1 MSKQSQWTTVADIK
15 SLLLKRWQQGLFLRE
30 AIETSE
36 TSGLF
41 PLRIPLKNP
50 TPSQSGEDYSSAR
63 TWVQSFQEA
72 EKTYGFT
79 VEWREINH
87 RQLGRNEI
95 PVAVVFAT
103 LGQAV
108 EHIKKPKELGQFKG
122 DVQELLSRFPKLK
135 DWLLKYPHKVLENT
149 GQWEK
154 LLRTL
159 DWMVANPRPQC
170 YLRQI
175 SLPEIDTKFIEQHK
189 KLLAEWLDILLNPED
204 IATEFT
210 GISNFERRYGFI
222 AKPAQIRFRILDNS
236 LFIQGLSDIA
246 VTVDEF
252 CRLDLDVETIFVTEN
267 DINGLAFPEFKR
279 AIVIFGRGYG
289 FDYMVQAQWMKNKSI
304 WYWGD
309 IDTHGFAIL
318 SQFRKYFP
326 QAQSLLMDRETLL
339 AHQAHWVTEN
349 NSTLSNLPNLNADEA
364 ALFDDL
370 KSDRIGKCLRLEQ
383 EYVAFDTLNLALDW
397 LQTQWYDA

>member
-1 MSKQSQWTTVADIK
+1 MSLKQHAWTSVADIRNQ
-15 SLLLKRWQQGLFLRE
+15 LLKRWQQGLFLWE
-30 AIETSE
+30 AIETIE

-50 TPSQSGEDYSSAR
+50 TPSQSGEDYSSVR

-72 EKTYGFT
+72 EKTHGFT

-87 RQLGRNEI
+87 RQLGRNEM
-95 PVAVVFAT
+95 PVAVVFTT
-103 LGQAV
+103 LEQAV
-108 EHIKKPKELGQFKG
+108 DYIKKPKELAQFKG
-122 DVQELLSRFPKLK
+122 CAQELLLRFSGLK
-135 DWLLKYPHKVLENT
+135 GWLLKYPHKVLEY
-149 GQWEK
+149 GDDWVR

-175 SLPEIDTKFIEQHK
+175 SLPEIDTKFIERHK
-189 KLLAEWLDILLNPED
+189 KLLAEWLDILLNPDD
-204 IATEFT
+204 ISFDYNGVTR
-210 GISNFERRYGFI
+210 FEQRFGFL
-222 AKPAQIRFRILDNS
+222 AKPAQIRFRILDKNS
-236 LFIQGLSDIA
+236 FIQGLSDLV
-246 VTVDEF
+246 VTTDEF
-252 CRLDLDVETIFVTEN
+252 CQLDLDIEAIFVTEN

-289 FDYMVQAQWMKNKSI
+289 FNYMAQAQWLKTKAI

-370 KSDRIGKCLRLEQ
+370 KSNRIGKCLRLEQ
-383 EYVAFDTLNLALDW
+383 EYVAFDTLKLALNR
-397 LQTQWYDA
+397 LRTQ